1 MADILASAAIRAVSG
16 GGDVAGRMAQ
26 LREAMTNAQQGG
38 GIAPQSGVLSGDE
51 AKRYSIDVGK
61 GEGTSFGDALTR
73 ALNEVSGAQ
82 DRATDYVEKFIRG
95 EPVELHQVM
104 AATEEANIS
113 LEMLVEMRNKLT
125 EAYRTVMQMQS

>member
-1 MADILASAAIRAVSG
+1 MADILASAAIRAVS

-26 LREAMTNAQQGG
+26 LREAMTNAQSGG
-38 GIAPQSGVLSGDE
+38 VSPQSGVVGGDE

-82 DRATDYVEKFIRG
+82 DRATDYVEMFIRG